1 MQTYSGP
8 NQYVQLFRQKP
19 TKMCI
24 QPNFSLEGVGGKKT
38 KMTKIDSNQVS
49 GAPKKK
55 NKYIIIVMQNI
66 DIQTTIISIWI

>member
-8 NQYVQLFRQKP
+8 KQYVQLFRQKP

-55 NKYIIIVMQNI
+55 TNI
-66 DIQTTIISIWI
+66 LLLLCKTSTSKLQ